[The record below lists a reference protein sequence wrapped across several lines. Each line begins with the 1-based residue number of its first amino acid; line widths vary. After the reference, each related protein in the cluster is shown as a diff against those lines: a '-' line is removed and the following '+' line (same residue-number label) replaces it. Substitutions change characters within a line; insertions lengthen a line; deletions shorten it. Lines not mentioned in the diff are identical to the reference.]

1 MMIMNNTDPTP
12 TLTALRLLFASDLA
26 DPLHD
31 EIESIYQ
38 AELSQARDRTISQ
51 AKSMIAAQLEKLP
64 TQTFGIELNDAD
76 LESLAHGFLPLG
88 VTLN

>member
-1 MMIMNNTDPTP
+1 MNKASDQA
-12 TLTALRLLFASDLA
+12 LTALKLLFASDLA

-38 AELSQARDRTISQ
+38 AELESAKGRTISQ

-64 TQTFGIELNDAD
+64 IQTFGINLDDVD

-88 VTLN
+88 VTFN